1 MHSPAG
7 GNPVVTVAS
16 FVLAFLFSVVLV
28 FTIINVADI
37 C

>member
-1 MHSPAG
+1 LRGRRAYRHR
-7 GNPVVTVAS
+7 VAS